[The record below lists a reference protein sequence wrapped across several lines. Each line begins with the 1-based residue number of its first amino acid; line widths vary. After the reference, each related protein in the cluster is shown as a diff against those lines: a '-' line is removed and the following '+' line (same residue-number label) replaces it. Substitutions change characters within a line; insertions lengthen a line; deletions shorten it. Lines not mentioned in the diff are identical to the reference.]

1 MKREQRLSQIVKLIG
16 PDALP
21 DNQRLILMTA
31 EMIKNGFLQQNAY
44 DEIDMFCAPDKQ
56 VRILK
61 LIMDFYARALVIIQ
75 LGAPLLKFRELSCQ
89 ERIVR
94 AQVNHPQRGA
104 GEAVRDRAAAH
115 RGDGRAGEELQEMKG
130 LEYKGLTKVDGPII
144 ILNRTEDVGL
154 GDLVRVY
161 DRSGGERAGRI
172 IEISEA
178 AVAVQIFG
186 SNTGLSTETS
196 AVEFTGNPM
205 EVRVSRDML
214 GRVFDGLGKPMDGY
228 PESWSSLRLDVN
240 GVPINPDARTYPKDF
255 IQTGISCIDGMN
267 TLIRGQKLPIFS
279 GNGLPHNRLAA
290 QIIRQAKILTSDE
303 PFVMVFAAMG
313 VKYDV
318 ARFFIDSF
326 EASGV
331 LANVVMYLSLADDPS
346 IERLITPRCALTAA
360 EYLAYECNMHV
371 LVVMTDMTNYCESLR
386 EVSTIRGEIPSRK
399 GYPGYL
405 YSDLAS
411 LYERAGKIE
420 GSTGS
425 ITQIPVLTMPSD
437 DISHPVPDLSGYITE
452 GQIVLDRELSQKG
465 IYPPVAGL
473 PSLSR
478 LMKDGIGPGM
488 TREDHKELASQL
500 FAGLL
505 AREEHP
511 VARVRHRRGGA
522 VGPRQELP
530 CVRRPVRAGVPGTGR
545 ARKPQHRPDAGP
557 RVEDPHRPPENG
569 AVQDPG
575 GNDHE
580 VLSPGAG
587 RAARLRPEVTSRWG
601 ATTFRPRNRTSS
613 PSASSCR

>member
-1 MKREQRLSQIVKLIG
+1 
-16 PDALP
+16 
-21 DNQRLILMTA
+21 
-31 EMIKNGFLQQNAY
+31 
-44 DEIDMFCAPDKQ
+44 
-56 VRILK
+56 
-61 LIMDFYARALVIIQ
+61 
-75 LGAPLLKFRELSCQ
+75 
-89 ERIVR
+89 
-94 AQVNHPQRGA
+94 
-104 GEAVRDRAAAH
+104 
-115 RGDGRAGEELQEMKG
+115 MKG
-130 LEYKGLTKVDGPII
+130 LEYRGLTKVDGPII

-161 DRSGGERAGRI
+161 DRARGERAGRI

-186 SNTGLSTETS
+186 SNTGLSTDTS
-196 AVEFTGNPM
+196 SVEFTGSPM
-205 EVRVSRDML
+205 AVRVSRDML

-255 IQTGISCIDGMN
+255 IQTGVSCIDGMN

-279 GNGLPHNRLAA
+279 GSGLPHNRLAA
-290 QIIRQAKILTSDE
+290 QIIRQSKILTSDE

-318 ARFFIDSF
+318 ARFFIDTF
-326 EASGV
+326 EQSGV
-331 LANVVMYLSLADDPS
+331 LANVVMFLSLADDPS

-360 EYLAYECNMHV
+360 EYLAYQCDMHV

-420 GSTGS
+420 GSRGS

-452 GQIVLDRELSQKG
+452 GQIVLDRELFQKG

-500 FAGLL
+500 FAGYSRVKSIRSL
-505 AREEHP
+505 ASVIGEEELSDLDKSYLPSATGSSGSSSRRASTRTAASTRPSTSGGRSSRRCRRPSCTGSGRKPSRNTTPRTQRPRRRRQRPGSSGHGAIRRSADEILP
-511 VARVRHRRGGA
+511 VFRQGAALHRPGRIRAAGAEARDPHHGAHADGGGGEA
-522 VGPRQELP
+522 PGAGPRQEGRFG
-530 CVRRPVRAGVPGTGR
+530 VRLVEADARPHGSGEREGGERGNPVRVSHTGK
-545 ARKPQHRPDAGP
+545 ARKADGNPPAVHRRGHAPAG
-557 RVEDPHRPPENG
+557 
-569 AVQDPG
+569 A
-575 GNDHE
+575 E
-580 VLSPGAG
+580 VLLHEHK
-587 RAARLRPEVTSRWG
+587 RRL
-601 ATTFRPRNRTSS
+601 
-613 PSASSCR
+613 